1 MFNIIC
7 GEKGKGKTQLLLDRA
22 NAAAKEA
29 KGSVVYID
37 KSTKHMYELDR
48 NIRLINIF
56 DYPIHS
62 YESFIGFVS
71 GIVSQDHDLEV
82 LFLDNFLKLAHLSA
96 EEADV
101 AIEQFKKIGDKFN
114 VKFVVS
120 MSASVDDLPP
130 VTKSCV
136 EIAL

>member
-7 GEKGKGKTQLLLDRA
+7 GEKGKGKTQVLLEKA

-29 KGSVVYID
+29 KGSIVYID

-56 DYPIHS
+56 DYPVHS
-62 YESFIGFVS
+62 YEAFLGFIS
-71 GIVSQDHDLEV
+71 GIISQDHDLEV

-96 EEADV
+96 EEVDL
-101 AIEQFKKIGDKFN
+101 AIEQFDKFSEAN
-114 VKFVVS
+114 GLDFVVS
-120 MSASVDDLPP
+120 MSASADDLPENAKKA
-130 VTKSCV
+130 VIVS
-136 EIAL
+136 L